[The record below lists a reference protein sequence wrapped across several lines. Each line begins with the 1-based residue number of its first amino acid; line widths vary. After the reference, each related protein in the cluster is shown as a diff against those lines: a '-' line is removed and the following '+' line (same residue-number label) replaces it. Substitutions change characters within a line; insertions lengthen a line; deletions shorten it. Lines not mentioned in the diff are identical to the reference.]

1 MAELGEFAKHYDEI
15 KANDIGLLAVSVDSV
30 ERSRTTAQ
38 QLKLPFL
45 LLSDSDR
52 EVLRLYGTIGHKP
65 MDQAAPDGKPVHTP
79 TLVVIDRN
87 GTVRW
92 IRRAADFKVTA
103 PVSEVVPQALAE
115 ATKANQIAQQGK
127 PSGR

>member
-15 KANDIGLLAVSVDSV
+15 KAHDIRLLAVSIDSL
-30 ERSRTTAQ
+30 ERSRATAQ
-38 QLKLPFL
+38 ELKLPFP
-45 LLSDSDR
+45 LLSDSNR
-52 EVLRLYGTIGHKP
+52 EVLKLYGTIGHKP
-65 MDQAAPDGKPVHTP
+65 MDEAAPDGKPVHTP

-103 PVSEVVPQALAE
+103 PVTQVVPQALAE
-115 ATKANQIAQQGK
+115 AAKVN
-127 PSGR
+127 